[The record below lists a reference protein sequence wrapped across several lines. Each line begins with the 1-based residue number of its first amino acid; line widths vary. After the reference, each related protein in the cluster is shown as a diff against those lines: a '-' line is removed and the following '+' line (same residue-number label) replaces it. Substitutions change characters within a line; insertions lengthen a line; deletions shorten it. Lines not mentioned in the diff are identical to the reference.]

1 MHWIEP
7 VEEVFHLPSAR
18 PVIQKNR
25 NRGDRCGHFPGYG
38 DGTAD
43 TLHEALMA
51 QQVKDCDQE
60 HTLVIV
66 IGVDPEGG
74 VHPGDEYERPQPVQ
88 KAVR

>member
-1 MHWIEP
+1 MHRIEP
-7 VEEVFHLPSAR
+7 VEEVFHRR
-18 PVIQKNR
+18 PRVPLYRKIGIAAIGAGISQATETA
-25 NRGDRCGHFPGYG
+25 P
-38 DGTAD
+38 AD
-43 TLHEALMA
+43 TLHEALTA